1 VRVVRCTSLLSLF
14 SGAEAGR
21 SGGRGRPVSW
31 GGRTTTKREQ
41 AGRLRMLMSWRV
53 GWSAVRWSV
62 ARARCSSPPQ
72 RRPRPRP
79 AGHRRHHAGG
89 DMVGARQRVRLDR
102 SVGHRSRPADLGP
115 RELLDDP
122 EWSGRLRWTDRHSTK
137 RSGHR
142 PDLVAFLSDQAIPIE
157 VELANKSKSRLDAI
171 LNLHANWIIARKSAA
186 LIYIC
191 GDEEGYRRV
200 ELPRAALG
208 SFRITGSY
216 GSNCSTP
223 SKPRLAPPSTNPVAA
238 ARWRHNLASA
248 PSDESSA
255 AAAGIRLVRPP
266 AARHRRKRQPR
277 ERRGPTAA
285 SAAR

>member
-1 VRVVRCTSLLSLF
+1 
-14 SGAEAGR
+14 
-21 SGGRGRPVSW
+21 
-31 GGRTTTKREQ
+31 
-41 AGRLRMLMSWRV
+41 M
-53 GWSAVRWSV
+53 
-62 ARARCSSPPQ
+62 
-72 RRPRPRP
+72 
-79 AGHRRHHAGG
+79 
-89 DMVGARQRVRLDR
+89 RLDR

-200 ELPRAALG
+200 ERAARRVGLLPNNGLLRIELLDTIKTQTRTAFDQSRG
-208 SFRITGSY
+208 SR
-216 GSNCSTP
+216 
-223 SKPRLAPPSTNPVAA
+223 KVAA
-238 ARWRHNLASA
+238 
-248 PSDESSA
+248 
-255 AAAGIRLVRPP
+255 
-266 AARHRRKRQPR
+266 
-277 ERRGPTAA
+277 
-285 SAAR
+285 